1 MPTRNIGV
9 IISEKL
15 NEHLKVCS
23 DCPTYMSA
31 IKETEKVLQKALQK
45 QWRNIPLPHRKVV
58 LPKRRDD
65 FLTTRRLLI
74 SLATT
79 MFFFAETLSC
89 RYAKF

>member
-45 QWRNIPLPHRKVV
+45 QWRNISLP
-58 LPKRRDD
+58 
-65 FLTTRRLLI
+65 TRRLLI